1 MITLR
6 VAIVLSVS
14 RFVMCAAMPVIGVSV
29 CVCAS
34 LVRCVCSC
42 FLRVSKRALESMT
55 VVSTEKET
63 HGDGERGK
71 KQETES
77 DARMRRKGRRAY
89 SEEGGGVAYND
100 DDDYYGCE
108 RDNDDDDDAR
118 LLLLAASHASSSS
131 PPSPSSPSSSST
143 SSSSSSSPAV
153 CAMALVVGYML
164 KQRLVPLLM
173 DALQEQKR
181 FVCVT
186 VRQHRLF

>member
-1 MITLR
+1 
-6 VAIVLSVS
+6 
-14 RFVMCAAMPVIGVSV
+14 
-29 CVCAS
+29 
-34 LVRCVCSC
+34 
-42 FLRVSKRALESMT
+42 MT

-100 DDDYYGCE
+100 DDDYGCE
-108 RDNDDDDDAR
+108 RDNDDDAR

-131 PPSPSSPSSSST
+131 PPSPSSSSST
-143 SSSSSSSPAV
+143 SSSPSSSSPAV

-164 KQRLVPLLM
+164 KQRLVPLLV